1 MKRLHFII
9 CMILLL
15 CLASCRSSESPSG
28 SSEKTIDPGTISAAD
43 SSSATEAGME
53 FYLGDTV
60 ANKWY
65 YKSRILSTSQGFYD
79 LRDDRICFVGNESG
93 RIILCGKPDCRH
105 NDSSCDAYLK
115 NAGDFTL
122 LDGHIYYMDV
132 DRWEIGSMLPDGT
145 GRKTVIPAVAK
156 IDQNE
161 ELGAGFLF
169 YSVGF
174 HNNYYF
180 CDASYSTY
188 SYSVENDANVL
199 VETIHELLLMYD
211 VLKPVNDPVSVS
223 ERIYKTIYSSS
234 STSYESVSGDIAGI
248 INSIGNQLYLSAFDG
263 DPLDQECKRRIDVYS
278 LSDGTRRSICSLPA
292 FYNVW
297 AFPDGN
303 IYYSVLGEGIWSVP
317 IDGGDGIQIL
327 SFDATGWEK
336 MDEQYIYVL
345 LGEALC
351 IYDHDGMLLN
361 RLPLTKEMV
370 TQQVFVCG
378 KCGNRLLFRA
388 YQGSSKRI
396 RYSLDYSKIG
406 DPSLELEE
414 YLGDP
419 R

>member
-1 MKRLHFII
+1 
-9 CMILLL
+9 MILLL

-53 FYLGDTV
+53 FYLDDTV

-122 LDGHIYYMDV
+122 WDGRIYYMDV

-145 GRKTVIPAVAK
+145 DRKTVIPAVAK

-161 ELGAGFLF
+161 DLGAGFSF

-199 VETIHELLLMYD
+199 VETIHEQMLMYD
-211 VLKPVNDPVSVS
+211 VLKPDAPTCIG
-223 ERIYKTIYSSS
+223 ERTFMTKYDTDKGTQEFI
-234 STSYESVSGDIAGI
+234 SGDWAGV
-248 INSIGNQLYLSAFDG
+248 INLIGDNMYLSAYDNS
-263 DPLDQECKRRIDVYS
+263 PLEPERKRSVDVYS
-278 LSDGTRRSICSLPA
+278 LSDGTRKHVYALPDY
-292 FYNVW
+292 YNVW
-297 AFPDGN
+297 VMPDGN

-327 SFDATGWEK
+327 KFEATGWEK

-370 TQQVFVCG
+370 TQQIFVCG
-378 KCGNRLLFRA
+378 KCGDRLLFRA
-388 YQGSSKRI
+388 YQGFSKRI

-414 YLGDP
+414 YPGDP